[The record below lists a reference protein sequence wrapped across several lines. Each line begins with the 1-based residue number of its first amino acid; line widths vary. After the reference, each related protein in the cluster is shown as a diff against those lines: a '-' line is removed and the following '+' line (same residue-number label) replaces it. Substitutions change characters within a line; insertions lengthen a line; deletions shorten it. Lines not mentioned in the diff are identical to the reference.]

1 MISSCPSSNPAVPI
15 KPFPA
20 LCLGSDL
27 LNGSSI
33 VAGLSTAVDFV
44 SSDPR
49 AQGQIY
55 VAFFIGLDVE
65 YSEIVDGCVVV
76 PASLAGC
83 GQVLAVV
90 TAVEGRADDST
101 ILAGPAVL
109 TLGLEGYVD
118 LV

>member
-1 MISSCPSSNPAVPI
+1 MA
-15 KPFPA
+15 FPT

-27 LNGSSI
+27 LDGTSI
-33 VAGLSTAVDFV
+33 VTGLSTAVDFV

-49 AQGQIY
+49 AEGQIY
-55 VAFFIGLDVE
+55 VAFFHGLDVE

-76 PASLAGC
+76 PASLSGC
-83 GQVLAVV
+83 GQVYAVV

-101 ILAGPAVL
+101 ILAGPAIV